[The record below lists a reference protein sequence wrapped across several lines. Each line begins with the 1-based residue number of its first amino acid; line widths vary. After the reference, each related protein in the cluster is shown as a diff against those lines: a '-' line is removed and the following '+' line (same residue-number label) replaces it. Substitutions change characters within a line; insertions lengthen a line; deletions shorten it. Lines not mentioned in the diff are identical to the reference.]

1 MPNASA
7 PQVPFGANFVRQDVR
22 RRRKTCASQG
32 AGAGA
37 KRMKQMYGKD
47 GRMKRK
53 YSNAPEPI
61 TGAPTTRRQER
72 AQRHRHQTLA
82 AIARS
87 SLLKIKKHEPRSF
100 SSAVSQE
107 LLDAVEEDAEIAE
120 VRPPD
125 AGAAGETLPESF
137 SPEGL
142 NQVLREVFGHESF
155 RPGQMEAVLSLLQMK
170 RTLLLLATGSGK
182 SLCYQLP
189 AYLLREEGLT
199 LVVSPLVSLMADQL
213 ARLPNCLRGAICS
226 GQQSRE
232 AIREVMKAVRARLV
246 DVLFVSPER
255 LGMWSF
261 DGYGLPPIAL
271 ACIDEAH
278 CVSEW
283 SHNFRPDY
291 LRLNEYLQG
300 ALKAR
305 RVLALTATAT
315 KPTVSS
321 VCEILKLETIVRA
334 DRSFALEELLAEES
348 QIRIQRPNLT
358 MDVRQVADMDLQLRE
373 AIRIL
378 RNEVDPKDSVVIYV
392 WRRATADQLA
402 KQLRPYVKGNISA
415 YHSSMLPEARTAV
428 QSNFMSGKI
437 KVVVAT
443 VAFGMGLDKPD
454 IRMVIHFGIPKSI
467 ENYIQETGRC
477 ARDGASGKCVALV
490 SPKDYQMMRW
500 LESGG
505 GGGGTKTPLV
515 RKLLMALLGDSK
527 EYPRHILSKNA
538 FLLAGGREEDL
549 QAEDWQPYCV
559 SLDEKLCARE
569 MNCSLDE
576 LHSILAHWCRYAAG
590 YVSLLSSFPTKL
602 KLRFFRSDPADLAE
616 VDPLLRQVLPLTKK
630 VGPVYS
636 LDTAKALATM
646 GGTAGQL
653 SNGLWQARGD
663 EFSVEKAD
671 FGYLV
676 SVVRPISQAQMEDW
690 ASQISSI
697 NVRARETAVEKL
709 DCAFLA
715 LTKAAEA
722 RERQQVS
729 DASDETLNGLIDAY
743 FAATSE
749 PSSVVA
755 GGGLE
760 MRKRL
765 EAALGAQYTVSTQAR
780 PLHQSPPAAATG
792 SGKPKAAPPAAGL
805 VRLTVARLLMDPAWP
820 DLACDEMEAIVHAVA
835 QFLAGVGSVVL
846 PAKKWSQHQFWG
858 RFRNLGDFQTMEE
871 LVRQAVLA
879 CLPEVRKHK
888 RPRME

>member
-1 MPNASA
+1 M
-7 PQVPFGANFVRQDVR
+7 
-22 RRRKTCASQG
+22 SQ
-32 AGAGA
+32 
-37 KRMKQMYGKD
+37 
-47 GRMKRK
+47 
-53 YSNAPEPI
+53 
-61 TGAPTTRRQER
+61 
-72 AQRHRHQTLA
+72 
-82 AIARS
+82 
-87 SLLKIKKHEPRSF
+87 
-100 SSAVSQE
+100 
-107 LLDAVEEDAEIAE
+107 
-120 VRPPD
+120 
-125 AGAAGETLPESF
+125 
-137 SPEGL
+137 
-142 NQVLREVFGHESF
+142 
-155 RPGQMEAVLSLLQMK
+155 
-170 RTLLLLATGSGK
+170 
-182 SLCYQLP
+182 
-189 AYLLREEGLT
+189 
-199 LVVSPLVSLMADQL
+199 
-213 ARLPNCLRGAICS
+213 
-226 GQQSRE
+226 
-232 AIREVMKAVRARLV
+232 
-246 DVLFVSPER
+246 
-255 LGMWSF
+255 
-261 DGYGLPPIAL
+261 
-271 ACIDEAH
+271 
-278 CVSEW
+278 
-283 SHNFRPDY
+283 
-291 LRLNEYLQG
+291 
-300 ALKAR
+300 AR

-467 ENYIQETGRC
+467 ETLDQNYIQETGRC

-549 QAEDWQPYCV
+549 QAE
-559 SLDEKLCARE
+559 E

-602 KLRFFRSDPADLAE
+602 KLRHFGGKEP

-729 DASDETLNGLIDAY
+729 DPESQHSASDETLNGLIDAY

-871 LVRQAVLA
+871 S
-879 CLPEVRKHK
+879 
-888 RPRME
+888 